1 MDRQQLTA
9 LSEAYIRDLL
19 KKHLP
24 PATPVYLYGSRARNE
39 QRWNSDFDFWIDGE
53 LPAALLGEIDELLE
67 ESFVPFKV
75 DIVTKAQLRGC
86 FGEQAR
92 KDSIRWM

>member
-9 LSEAYIRDLL
+9 LSEAFIRDLL
-19 KKHLP
+19 QARLP
-24 PATPVYLYGSRARNE
+24 AGMPVYLYGSRARQD
-39 QRWNSDFDFWIDGE
+39 QRWNSDYDLWVDGE
-53 LPAALLGEIDELLE
+53 PPAAVLAEIDDLLE

-75 DIVTKAQLRGC
+75 DIVTSSRLRGR
-86 FGEQAR
+86 FGDQVR